1 MMWYGYF
8 SHAFFYCLNVV
19 KTLQYKNNE
28 GL

>member
-1 MMWYGYF
+1 MMGYGDF
-8 SHAFFYCLNVV
+8 SHAPFYCLNVV